1 MNEIVSKL
9 FLAGDEFM
17 SERYLR
23 QTKFTYSAYRSF
35 TKSKESI
42 QKFIKSGE
50 SRYIYQNELN

>member
-1 MNEIVSKL
+1 MNEIVSKF
-9 FLAGDEFM
+9 FLARDEFT

-42 QKFIKSGE
+42 QKFKESGNQDIFIKM
-50 SRYIYQNELN
+50 N